1 MSVVND
7 ACVEREPVLSFHCVP
22 QFQGNCKPKGTEAGN
37 FWKWLNQLELTNVK
51 TITSQYVLWPI
62 WKGQNLLYSSS
73 FFIIY
78 ISKKLPDLK
87 ECGQDERDRGEMG
100 SGSASANG
108 HLPLCPPLLSLIA
121 PCHAH
126 AWALTA
132 VSDAQNP
139 GQAAAQNFVL
149 PRQGKA

>member
-1 MSVVND
+1 MPKPLHLNMYRGSYEKD
-7 ACVEREPVLSFHCVP
+7 KIQYILLQFSSFT
-22 QFQGNCKPKGTEAGN
+22 F
-37 FWKWLNQLELTNVK
+37 
-51 TITSQYVLWPI
+51 
-62 WKGQNLLYSSS
+62 YSSS
-73 FFIIY
+73 IFIIY
-78 ISKKLPDLK
+78 ISKKSPDLK